1 MNTEPN
7 ISVGIST
14 SESIYF
20 RLNGRFQLSQ
30 NGYIYEHEQYIE
42 LKNNKILF
50 NGDFFDE
57 IDLNPIDKSS
67 SFTLFSV
74 TIGVNF
80 HWQRDEEQSFEGIL
94 RFIAENQKLT
104 AVNILSV
111 EKYLTSVI
119 SSEMSATSSIALLR
133 AHAVISRSW
142 VLAQIVAKS
151 IDKKIVNYIEDDN
164 ELIKWYD
171 KDDHSL
177 YDVCADDHCQRYQG
191 ITKIT
196 SNCVKDAI
204 DDTYGETLY
213 YDGRICDA
221 RFSKC
226 CGGISEDFGNCW
238 QDENHPY
245 LTPIYDN
252 IENAT
257 LPSDLTI
264 EENACAWIKNDVDAF
279 CNTNNQH
286 ILSQVLNNYD
296 CETPDFYRW
305 KVSYK
310 I

>member
-7 ISVGIST
+7 ISVVIST
-14 SESIYF
+14 SERIYF
-20 RLNGRFQLSQ
+20 RLHGRFQLSQ

-226 CGGISEDFGNCW
+226 CGGISEDFGNFW
-238 QDENHPY
+238 QDENLPY

-252 IENAT
+252 I
-257 LPSDLTI
+257 
-264 EENACAWIKNDVDAF
+264 
-279 CNTNNQH
+279 
-286 ILSQVLNNYD
+286 
-296 CETPDFYRW
+296 
-305 KVSYK
+305 
-310 I
+310 